1 MEATFQSYLTE
12 AVYEAVQATTRGG
25 NSAGADAGSHQQR
38 DHPISFIDDS
48 DGEQQQQQQHQL
60 LGHALD
66 NSLGHSLNQQPPPP
80 LPVKMR
86 VKNAATAA
94 SAAGGRG
101 HRGPR
106 PSGILEQ
113 LQQEDP
119 SSPMITA
126 SRTSVKQ
133 PPASN
138 NPSAP
143 SSTPFWPPHSRHS
156 KFGLSVKRR
165 LSPSSSNFG
174 GKSSESN
181 FYLQRSQST
190 KEVGSNFSLFKNF
203 GLKRSELTWSSVV
216 AHLNRSFRAAST
228 TSNETSTASRIRVEG
243 GSKPPADKVWKRSQS
258 CRNIERLFYNRR
270 YHIKSFH

>member
-12 AVYEAVQATTRGG
+12 AVYEAVATTRG
-25 NSAGADAGSHQQR
+25 NSGGGGTAGHHQR
-38 DHPISFIDDS
+38 DPISFIDDS
-48 DGEQQQQQQHQL
+48 DGEQQHQL
-60 LGHALD
+60 LLHHQQ
-66 NSLGHSLNQQPPPP
+66 SQQPPPP

-86 VKNAATAA
+86 VKNAAAATAG
-94 SAAGGRG
+94 AGGR

-113 LQQEDP
+113 QDP
-119 SSPMITA
+119 SPIT
-126 SRTSVKQ
+126 SRTSSSVKQ

-138 NPSAP
+138 PSTSP
-143 SSTPFWPPHSRHS
+143 PFWPPPRHS

-165 LSPSSSNFG
+165 LSPS
-174 GKSSESN
+174 SN

-203 GLKRSELTWSSVV
+203 GLKRTPTWSSVV

-228 TSNETSTASRIRVEG
+228 TSNVETAGAAAESRIVEG
-243 GSKPPADKVWKRSQS
+243 GSKPDKVWKRSQS

-270 YHIKSFH
+270 YST

>member
-12 AVYEAVQATTRGG
+12 AVYEAVASTRGG
-25 NSAGADAGSHQQR
+25 SHQR
-38 DHPISFIDDS
+38 DQISFIDDS
-48 DGEQQQQQQHQL
+48 DGEQQQNQLLQQQL
-60 LGHALD
+60 
-66 NSLGHSLNQQPPPP
+66 PPP

-86 VKNAATAA
+86 VKNAAAG
-94 SAAGGRG
+94 AAGGR

-113 LQQEDP
+113 QQDP
-119 SSPMITA
+119 SPIT
-126 SRTSVKQ
+126 SFRTSSSQ
-133 PPASN
+133 PPASSS
-138 NPSAP
+138 NPSAI
-143 SSTPFWPPHSRHS
+143 PFWPPPRHS

-165 LSPSSSNFG
+165 LSPNSS
-174 GKSSESN
+174 SN

-203 GLKRSELTWSSVV
+203 GLKRTPTWSSVV

-228 TSNETSTASRIRVEG
+228 TSNVETAGSTAESRIVEG
-243 GSKPPADKVWKRSQS
+243 GSKPDKVWKRSQS

-270 YHIKSFH
+270 YYHNEKFSLNSVSLFEDYIWYIHMGKCMAFKARKMGSVNR